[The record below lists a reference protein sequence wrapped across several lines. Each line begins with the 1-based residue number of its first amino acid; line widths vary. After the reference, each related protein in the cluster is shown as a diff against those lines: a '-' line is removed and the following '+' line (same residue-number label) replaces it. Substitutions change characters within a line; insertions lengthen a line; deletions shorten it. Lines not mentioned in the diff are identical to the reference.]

1 MKIRDFDPPLWLKIT
16 PNAYKRVLNR
26 EALSLT
32 RRDRRRG
39 GTYQAKEAIMAVHK
53 AFHNC
58 DGTDPYDGIPLDGEQ
73 LMPINRGDRLNSSLT
88 RQKCLK
94 RMPTVGHVHQKPIAE
109 FEILSRQTHKAKNEM
124 TSDEYLSHCRAVVS
138 FRQIIASDQQ

>member
-1 MKIRDFDPPLWLKIT
+1 
-16 PNAYKRVLNR
+16 
-26 EALSLT
+26 
-32 RRDRRRG
+32 
-39 GTYQAKEAIMAVHK
+39 MAVHK

-88 RQKCLK
+88 SQKCLK

-109 FEILSRQTHKAKNEM
+109 FEILSRQTYTAKNEM
-124 TSDEYLSHCRAVVS
+124 TADEYLNHCKAVVS
-138 FRQIIASDQQ
+138 LSETSTSE